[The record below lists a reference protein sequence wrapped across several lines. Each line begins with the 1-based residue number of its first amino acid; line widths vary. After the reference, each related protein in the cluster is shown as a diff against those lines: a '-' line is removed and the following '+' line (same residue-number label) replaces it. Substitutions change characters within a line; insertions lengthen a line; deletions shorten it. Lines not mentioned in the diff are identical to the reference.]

1 MKSWTDEE
9 VALLIKN
16 YNAVSND
23 TLLKILPNKS
33 KQGIYKK
40 AYKMGLRKSGDI
52 ELLNRSEAR
61 KRERSSNWNG
71 GIRKTS
77 KGYRQVLMPS
87 HKRADKNGYVMEHI
101 VVWERETGFPIP
113 ENCCIHHLN
122 GNKSDNRIENLCLMK
137 FNAHTVFHHL
147 GKPLSDETKE
157 KIRRKKLE
165 RNNAE

>member
-23 TLLKILPNKS
+23 TLLKILSNKS

-40 AYKMGLRKSGDI
+40 AYKMGLRKSRDI
-52 ELLNRSEAR
+52 ELLNRSEER

-101 VVWERETGFPIP
+101 RVWERATGFPIP
-113 ENCCIHHLN
+113 AHCWIHPLT
-122 GNKSDNRIENLCLMK
+122 GLRATRELRIL
-137 FNAHTVFHHL
+137 V
-147 GKPLSDETKE
+147 
-157 KIRRKKLE
+157 
-165 RNNAE
+165 